1 MQKGKDWFPA
11 ECPCCGYNWSVPK
24 DINARIMRMVTM
36 YTPETT
42 KVIKKVMRDIY
53 NNVPSDKTNLAYYYF
68 LYGIQNIEEQHIRHG
83 IRVFNKG
90 NHYKEGKGFRF
101 LGAIIRNRKA
111 NFNKQ
116 LDNERQL
123 HGKPPKKRILK

>member
-1 MQKGKDWFPA
+1 MGKKDFFPVM
-11 ECPCCGYNWSVPK
+11 CPCCGYNWSTPK

-42 KVIKKVMRDIY
+42 KALKKVMRNIY
-53 NNVPSDKTNLAYYYF
+53 DNVPSDKNTVSYYYF
-68 LYGIQNIEEQHIRHG
+68 LYGIQSIEEDHIRHG
-83 IRVFNKG
+83 IRVFTSG
-90 NHYKEGKGFRF
+90 NHHKSGKGFRF

-116 LDNERQL
+116 LSNERSL
-123 HGKPPKKRILK
+123 HGKSPKKRNID